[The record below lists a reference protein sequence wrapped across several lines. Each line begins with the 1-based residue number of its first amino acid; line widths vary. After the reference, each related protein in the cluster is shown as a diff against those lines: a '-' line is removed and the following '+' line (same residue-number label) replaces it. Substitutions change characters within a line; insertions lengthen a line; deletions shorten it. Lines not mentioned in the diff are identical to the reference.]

1 MRTLLFLAVLGVVV
15 TGVTLSAENPPASV
29 FEHAIGP
36 IGKNIFG
43 VVFCSSDVICYRFSI
58 YKCNFLKTLHKSLFN
73 KNNLIVIMFIVIST
87 LIFLFIG
94 KPVSLLIIAGAI
106 NGWILPIT
114 LGAILIASRKNLL
127 LEIINILLG
136 CLFSES

>member
-1 MRTLLFLAVLGVVV
+1 
-15 TGVTLSAENPPASV
+15 
-29 FEHAIGP
+29 
-36 IGKNIFG
+36 
-43 VVFCSSDVICYRFSI
+43 
-58 YKCNFLKTLHKSLFN
+58 
-73 KNNLIVIMFIVIST
+73 MFIVIST